1 MLLSNLTVA
10 ACDAGLPITGDKV
23 GMGQGLAKT
32 RAAEAELMELEL
44 EKDRPFARSHPGGAV
59 NQIPERYTIAGDVRW
74 NDVVDGEV

>member
-1 MLLSNLTVA
+1 MLFI
-10 ACDAGLPITGDKV
+10 PIDITFSRLGGDKV